1 GAVYLLVKGPV
12 RAVATIVS
20 SPTLLNFLAI
30 GAVLVA
36 VIWILVMVVSH
47 LGLRRGHRYR
57 PWQNK
62 MAGLL
67 VVSLALIIGI
77 PLGVGSVFARVQSST
92 VSSLFGDS
100 TGESQNAAD
109 LWADKPYI
117 NIFLVGRVSGD
128 DREGTRPDTML
139 VGSIDTKTGH
149 AALISVPRDL
159 AFPVFPEGS
168 ELAEEWP
175 DG

>member
-1 GAVYLLVKGPV
+1 
-12 RAVATIVS
+12 TIVS

-62 MAGLL
+62 MAGVL

-92 VSSLFGDS
+92 VSSVFGDS
-100 TGESQNAAD
+100 AGESQNAED

-117 NIFLVGRVSGD
+117 NSFLMGRDNGD
-128 DREGTRPDTML
+128 DSEGTRPHTMVVASSDT
-139 VGSIDTKTGH
+139 TTGN
-149 AALISVPRDL
+149 
-159 AFPVFPEGS
+159 
-168 ELAEEWP
+168 
-175 DG
+175 

>member
-1 GAVYLLVKGPV
+1 GLVYLLVKGPV

-47 LGLRRGHRYR
+47 LGLRRGHQYR

-62 MAGLL
+62 MAGVL

-77 PLGVGSVFARVQSST
+77 PLGVGSVFAPVQSST
-92 VSSLFGDS
+92 GSSIFGDS
-100 TGESQNAAD
+100 PGKSQSAEE
-109 LWADKPYI
+109 LWAAKPYI
-117 NIFLVGRVSGD
+117 NVFLMGRDTGD
-128 DREGTRPDTML
+128 SRDGTRPDTML
-139 VGSIDTKTGH
+139 AASIDTKPGN
-149 AALISVPRDL
+149 AALIS
-159 AFPVFPEGS
+159 
-168 ELAEEWP
+168 
-175 DG
+175 